1 LYTEKGETEMKYYV
15 TIQIEEQIEIEADNE
30 HDAVKEALQSF
41 DPTAHDPEI
50 TGVWSEDEE

>member
-1 LYTEKGETEMKYYV
+1 MKYYV

-30 HDAVKEALQSF
+30 YDAVKEALQSF

-50 TGVWSEDEE
+50 TEVWSEDDTQE